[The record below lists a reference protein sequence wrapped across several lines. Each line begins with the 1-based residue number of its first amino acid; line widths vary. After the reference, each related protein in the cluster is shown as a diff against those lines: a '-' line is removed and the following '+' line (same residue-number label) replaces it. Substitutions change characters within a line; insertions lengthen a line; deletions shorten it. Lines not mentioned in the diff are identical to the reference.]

1 MLQDS
6 AFDLDSL
13 LSGLL
18 AESFGRGINEHLTT
32 GSGSSQPKGIV
43 TAATE
48 CTTKAAAT
56 SITLDN
62 LIDLIRSVD
71 AAYAQKGKFMLNRNT
86 LWELAKVKD
95 NNGNYIWQEGAREGT
110 PAMLFGKSYILN
122 DDVADIGAGAASV
135 LFGDFSKYK
144 IRMVQNFKVVR
155 LNELLAEYLSI
166 GLFGFA
172 RVDGTLLDAGTH
184 PVKKLIHATA

>member
-1 MLQDS
+1 
-6 AFDLDSL
+6 
-13 LSGLL
+13 
-18 AESFGRGINEHLTT
+18 
-32 GSGSSQPKGIV
+32 
-43 TAATE
+43 
-48 CTTKAAAT
+48 
-56 SITLDN
+56 
-62 LIDLIRSVD
+62 
-71 AAYAQKGKFMLNRNT
+71 MLNRNT

-144 IRMVQNFKVVR
+144 IRIGEMFYVVMVDEFV
-155 LNELLAEYLSI
+155 AAYLSI

-184 PVKKLIHATA
+184 PVQKLIHATA

>member
-1 MLQDS
+1 MRKKGNSCSPHNDPAARGSFIGLRMDS
-6 AFDLDSL
+6 TRAD
-13 LSGLL
+13 
-18 AESFGRGINEHLTT
+18 
-32 GSGSSQPKGIV
+32 
-43 TAATE
+43 
-48 CTTKAAAT
+48 
-56 SITLDN
+56 
-62 LIDLIRSVD
+62 
-71 AAYAQKGKFMLNRNT
+71 M
-86 LWELAKVKD
+86 
-95 NNGNYIWQEGAREGT
+95 
-110 PAMLFGKSYILN
+110 FGKSYILN